1 MAQHEICPRFEKA
14 VNILSQR
21 WTALLIYQMMDGNS
35 RFGEIQA
42 ATGVSGKVLSDR
54 LKSME
59 QEGLITREV
68 IPETPVVI
76 KYALTEKGK
85 SLEPVLKDIEDWS
98 QSWVEHPEEQNA

>member
-1 MAQHEICPRFEKA
+1 MLQNEICPRFEKA

-21 WTALLIYQMMDGNS
+21 WTALLIYQMLDGHS

-59 QEGLITREV
+59 QEGLIKRDV

-76 KYALTEKGK
+76 KYTLTDKGH
-85 SLEPVLKDIEDWS
+85 SLEPVLKDIEKWS
-98 QSWVEHPEEQNA
+98 QDWIDSDNKVEA